1 MDHMDSIELEKT
13 GMAVLSDLHEWLDE
27 FSHLYSDRDG
37 CLADW
42 PDFKELMHEAERV
55 LTLWQRRDR
64 EMYGGSV
71 GEESVTV

>member
-1 MDHMDSIELEKT
+1 MDSIELEKT
-13 GMAVLSDLHEWLDE
+13 GMEALGKLHEWLDE
-27 FSHLYSDRDG
+27 FSYLYSDGEDG

-64 EMYGGSV
+64 ERYGGLGRPV
-71 GEESVTV
+71 RPKL